1 MPIYEYKGLN
11 AKGKQANGVL
21 DADSPRDL
29 KDRLKRQGIY
39 MSEYVET
46 DRGGKRRKVGGE
58 QTGSKEVSFSDMMRR
73 ITLLEVAELTRQLA
87 TLSRAGIPL
96 VESLAALTDEH
107 DNPKLKR
114 VMSQVK
120 RAVSEGS
127 SLANALQAHPTVF
140 PPIYVNMVNA
150 GESSGNLDIVFDRL
164 ATLTESQV
172 RLRGKL
178 MGALMYPI
186 IMVFLGGVIIT
197 LMMLF
202 VVPKMA
208 EMFEEMG
215 AQLPTVTRILIT
227 FSEFISDW
235 WLLLF
240 LAFGGGVTAFNR
252 WRVSENGKPTWDAF
266 TLRVPIFGP
275 LIRMLNVARFA
286 RTLSTLLASGVPIL
300 TAMSIVESILNN
312 HVLASVIEQ
321 AREAVKEGSAVA
333 DTLRQSGEFPS
344 MVCHMVAIGERSGE
358 LESMLGNVADSYEA
372 HVDSKVQA
380 LTSVLEP
387 VMIVVMGGA
396 VAFLVFAI
404 LQPMMN
410 MNELF
415 ASGGLG

>member
-1 MPIYEYKGLN
+1 MPVYEYKGLN
-11 AKGKQANGVL
+11 AKGKQTKGVL

-29 KDRLKRQGIY
+29 KDRLKRQGVY

-58 QTGSKEVSFSDMMRR
+58 QAASQDVSLGQMMRR
-73 ITLLEVAELTRQLA
+73 ITLFEVAELTRQLA

-120 RAVSEGS
+120 RSVSEGM

-150 GESSGNLDIVFDRL
+150 GETSGNLDIVLDRL

-215 AQLPTVTRILIT
+215 AQLPMVTRILIT
-227 FSEFISDW
+227 FSEFVAGW
-235 WLLLF
+235 WPLIF
-240 LAFGGGVTAFNR
+240 LTMIGGFVGFTR
-252 WRVSENGKPTWDAF
+252 WRKSETGKPTWDRF
-266 TLRVPIFGP
+266 TLQVPIFGP
-275 LIRMLNVARFA
+275 LIRLLNVARFA

-300 TAMSIVESILNN
+300 TAMSIVESIMDN
-312 HVLASVIEQ
+312 HVLASVVES

-333 DTLRQSGEFPS
+333 DTLRQSGEFPA

-372 HVDSKVQA
+372 HVDSKVQM

-387 VMIVVMGGA
+387 VMIVIMGGA

-415 ASGGLG
+415 ASGGL

>member
-11 AKGKQANGVL
+11 AKGKQTSGVL

-58 QTGSKEVSFSDMMRR
+58 QTGSKEVSLADLMRR

-96 VESLAALTDEH
+96 VESLAAVTEEH
-107 DNPKLKR
+107 ENPKLKR

-127 SLANALQAHPTVF
+127 SLANALQAHPAVF
-140 PPIYVNMVNA
+140 PPLYVNMVNA

-215 AQLPTVTRILIT
+215 AQLPTVTRILIG
-227 FSEFISDW
+227 FSEFIAGW
-235 WLLLF
+235 WPLIF
-240 LAFGGGVTAFNR
+240 LVMAGGVVGFNR
-252 WRVSENGKPTWDAF
+252 WRRSEAGKPSWDQF
-266 TLRVPIFGP
+266 TLKVPVFGP
-275 LIRMLNVARFA
+275 LIRLLNVARFA

-300 TAMSIVESILNN
+300 TAMSIVEAIIDN
-312 HVLASVIEQ
+312 HVLASVVEQ

-333 DTLRQSGEFPS
+333 DTLRQSGEFPA
-344 MVCHMVAIGERSGE
+344 MVCHMVAVGERSGE

-372 HVDSKVQA
+372 HVDSKVQM

-415 ASGGLG
+415 ASGGVG

>member
-1 MPIYEYKGLN
+1 VPIYEYKGLN

-29 KDRLKRQGIY
+29 KERLKRQGIY

-58 QTGSKEVSFSDMMRR
+58 QTGSQEVSLSDMMRR
-73 ITLLEVAELTRQLA
+73 ISLLEIAELTRQLA

-96 VESLAALTDEH
+96 LESLAALTDEH
-107 DNPKLKR
+107 ENPKLKR
-114 VMSQVK
+114 VMSEVK

-127 SLANALQAHPTVF
+127 SLANALKAHPTVF

-150 GESSGNLDIVFDRL
+150 GESSGNLDLVLDRL

-186 IMVFLGGVIIT
+186 IMIFLGGAIIT

-215 AQLPTVTRILIT
+215 AQLPTVTRILIG
-227 FSEFISDW
+227 FSEFVTNW
-235 WLLLF
+235 WPLIF
-240 LAFGGGVTAFNR
+240 LSFFGGLTAFSR
-252 WRVSENGKPTWDAF
+252 WRVSEKGKPTWDAF
-266 TLRVPIFGP
+266 MWRVPIFGP

-312 HVLASVIEQ
+312 HVLASVIEK

-333 DTLRQSGEFPS
+333 DTLKQSGEFPA

-387 VMIVVMGGA
+387 VMIVIMGGA

-415 ASGGLG
+415 ASGGLD

>member
-11 AKGKQANGVL
+11 AKGKQTNGLL

-58 QTGSKEVSFSDMMRR
+58 QTGSKEVSFADMIRR

-107 DNPKLKR
+107 ENPKLKR

-178 MGALMYPI
+178 MGALMYPV
-186 IMVFLGGVIIT
+186 IMVFLGGIIIT

-215 AQLPTVTRILIT
+215 AQLPAVTRILIG
-227 FSEFISDW
+227 FSEFVSDW
-235 WLLLF
+235 WPLIF
-240 LAFGGGVTAFNR
+240 LSLIGSVVGFNR
-252 WRVSENGKPTWDAF
+252 WRVSESGKPTWDAF

-300 TAMSIVESILNN
+300 TAMSIVESIINN
-312 HVLASVIEQ
+312 HVLSSVVEE

-333 DTLRQSGEFPS
+333 DTLKQSGEFPS

-372 HVDSKVQA
+372 HVDSKVMA

>member
-11 AKGKQANGVL
+11 AKGKHTTGVL

-29 KDRLKRQGIY
+29 KDRLKRQGVY

-46 DRGGKRRKVGGE
+46 DRGGKRRKVGGQ
-58 QTGSKEVSFSDMMRR
+58 QTGSQDVSFADLMRR
-73 ITLLEVAELTRQLA
+73 ISLLEVAELTRQLA

-96 VESLAALTDEH
+96 VESLAAVTEEH
-107 DNPKLKR
+107 ENPKLKR

-150 GESSGNLDIVFDRL
+150 GESSGNLDIVLDRL

-215 AQLPTVTRILIT
+215 AQLPMVTRVLIT
-227 FSEFISDW
+227 FSEFIAGW
-235 WLLLF
+235 WPLIF
-240 LAFGGGVTAFNR
+240 LAMFGGVVGFNR
-252 WRVSENGKPTWDAF
+252 WRKSEVGKPTWDRF
-266 TLRVPIFGP
+266 TLRVPVFGP
-275 LIRMLNVARFA
+275 LVRLLNVARFA

-300 TAMSIVESILNN
+300 TAMSIVESIIDN
-312 HVLASVIEQ
+312 HVLASVVEE

-333 DTLRQSGEFPS
+333 DTLRQSGEFPA
-344 MVCHMVAIGERSGE
+344 MVCHMVAVGERSGE
-358 LESMLGNVADSYEA
+358 LEAMLGNVADSYEA
-372 HVDSKVQA
+372 HVDSKVQM

-415 ASGGLG
+415 ASGGVG

>member
-11 AKGKQANGVL
+11 AKGKQTSGVL

-58 QTGSKEVSFSDMMRR
+58 QTGSQEVSLADLMRR

-96 VESLAALTDEH
+96 VESLAAVTEEH
-107 DNPKLKR
+107 ENPKLKR

-127 SLANALQAHPTVF
+127 SLANALQAHPAVF
-140 PPIYVNMVNA
+140 PPLYVNMVNA

-215 AQLPTVTRILIT
+215 AQLPTVTRILIG
-227 FSEFISDW
+227 FSEFIAGW
-235 WLLLF
+235 WPLIF
-240 LAFGGGVTAFNR
+240 LGLAGCVVGFNR
-252 WRVSENGKPTWDAF
+252 WRRSEAGKPSWDQF
-266 TLRVPIFGP
+266 TLKVPVFGP
-275 LIRMLNVARFA
+275 LIRLLNVARFA

-300 TAMSIVESILNN
+300 TAMSIVESIIDN
-312 HVLASVIEQ
+312 HVLASVVEQ

-333 DTLRQSGEFPS
+333 DTLRQSGEFPA
-344 MVCHMVAIGERSGE
+344 MVCHMVAVGERSGE

-372 HVDSKVQA
+372 HVDSKVQM

-415 ASGGLG
+415 ASGGVG